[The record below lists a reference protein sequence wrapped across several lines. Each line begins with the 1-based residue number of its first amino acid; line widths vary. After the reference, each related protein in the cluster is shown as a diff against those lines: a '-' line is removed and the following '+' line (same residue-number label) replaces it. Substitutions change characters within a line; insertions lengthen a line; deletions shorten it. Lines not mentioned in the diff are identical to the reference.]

1 MARFFKTLLKDILV
15 KTIHF
20 QKGSGTR
27 EPICKGR
34 STPFYMLKFA
44 KKNSNSGKLIKQ
56 KVCNNTVNSINSYL
70 PVTWYAHGMRIN
82 FATAASRL
90 VFENPIHLFTSHGH
104 IQFFRGS

>member
-1 MARFFKTLLKDILV
+1 MQRPKNSFLHV
-15 KTIHF
+15 KIF
-20 QKGSGTR
+20 QKKT
-27 EPICKGR
+27 
-34 STPFYMLKFA
+34 
-44 KKNSNSGKLIKQ
+44 SNSGNLVKQ
-56 KVCNNTVNSINSYL
+56 KVCNNIVNSINSYL